1 MQSNYGIKISC
12 GHISTSYNE
21 IAKCVING
29 FNDNI
34 NGRLKISIMDIK
46 LCEFLHRFKMATLD
60 QINRYFSIIG
70 LNKNWS
76 SRLEKLNKSY
86 NLINEITLYDDN
98 SKVVVCYI
106 LDIGGMYL
114 LHNYSSEDV
123 NSRVDDLTSQRKTY
137 DSMFQIHPHS
147 VLKSLI
153 CAEIYL
159 RELVKSNI
167 IGMENRFRIRE
178 SIELTNEEIEAGKSP
193 FLNLKID
200 LMLNLNKGVDS
211 AYFIKVIVEDD
222 VDKICLYIEKFNKFI
237 ENRAYIDKYCSL
249 EAEDTKLNLVF
260 INKEYMKIVEDKL
273 KCMDLNLSNVIITDK
288 NIVIEDGI
296 YIEEIAI

>member
-98 SKVVVCYI
+98 SKVVVCYT

-211 AYFIKVIVEDD
+211 AYFIKVIVEDE